1 MNAEELI
8 KEVYQDAS
16 EWTEMTK
23 DPALLVAGILANKVI
38 KLTEQIEYLEK
49 RIKHVSRTH

>member
-8 KEVYQDAS
+8 KEVYDEAS
-16 EWTEMTK
+16 EYAEMTK
-23 DPALLVAGILANKVI
+23 DPALFVAGILANKVI

-49 RIKHVSRTH
+49 RLDHVSRTR